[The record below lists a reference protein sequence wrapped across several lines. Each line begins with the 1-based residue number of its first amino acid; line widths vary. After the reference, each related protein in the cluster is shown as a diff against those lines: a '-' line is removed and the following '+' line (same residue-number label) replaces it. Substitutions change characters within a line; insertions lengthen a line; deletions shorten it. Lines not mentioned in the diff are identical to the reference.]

1 MERNPAM
8 KKLLALLLVTVTLF
22 SVVGCRKTKSDPDDA
37 PDAYE
42 EQVKLHITDEDYK
55 IATVISGKTLN
66 IDESYSFKRL
76 WSDAEYR
83 SANPE
88 AASVD
93 KNGNI
98 TAKNPGTAMV
108 VAKSAAEERTS
119 AIIIVVL
126 PEGSNVNANAAGPQ
140 IHEVNTAYMIQP
152 TIQAESFQSSDE
164 KVVQADHNGL
174 LKFLSAGYATVTV
187 TGNGVTEIYS
197 YIVYDRTVT
206 K

>member
-1 MERNPAM
+1 M
-8 KKLLALLLVTVTLF
+8 KKLLALLLVIVTLF
-22 SVVGCRKTKSDPDDA
+22 SVVGCRKTKSDPDDD

-42 EQVKLHITDEDYK
+42 EQVKTHITDEDYK
-55 IATVISGKTLN
+55 IATVITGKTLN

-76 WSDAEYR
+76 WSDTEYR
-83 SANPE
+83 SADPKVV
-88 AASVD
+88 SVD

-98 TAKNPGTAMV
+98 TAKDAGTAMV
-108 VAKSAAEERTS
+108 LAKSTAEERTS

-126 PEGSNVNANAAGPQ
+126 PEGSSVNANAVGPQ
-140 IHEVNTAYMIQP
+140 IHEVNTAYMLQP
-152 TIQAESFQSSDE
+152 TIKAESFKSSDE
-164 KVVQADHNGL
+164 KVVQTDNNGL